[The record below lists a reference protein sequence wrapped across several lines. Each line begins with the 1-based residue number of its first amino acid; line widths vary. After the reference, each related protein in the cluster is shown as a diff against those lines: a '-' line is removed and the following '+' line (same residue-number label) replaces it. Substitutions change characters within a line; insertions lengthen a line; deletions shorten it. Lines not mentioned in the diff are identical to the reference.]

1 MKEEKINITS
11 EYDGLKLDGIL
22 ISPENEIKAVVQLV
36 HGMNEHKERYID
48 FMRFLAQ
55 NGYVCFIHDHRGHGA
70 SLKKEEDIGYF
81 YDAKA
86 EAVVEDA
93 YQITK
98 YLRNRFE
105 TKKIILFGHS
115 MGSMVVRKYIAKYD
129 DKIDGLIVC
138 GSPSQNSGAKLGI
151 AVLKVM
157 KTVKGERYR
166 SPKLKKLMFNGY
178 DKNSN
183 MPNSW
188 ICHNEE
194 IVKKYNQD
202 KLCQYDYTVN
212 GYENIVR
219 LMIDIYNPKIY
230 EKHNLKLPIH
240 FIAGSDDPVIT
251 SKRDWEKA
259 QTFLKNLGYTNM
271 TSKLYENMS
280 HEILNEVDNKT
291 VYQDVLNWIE
301 KVV

>member
-11 EYDGLKLDGIL
+11 EYDGLKLEGRL
-22 ISPENEIKAVVQLV
+22 ISPESEIKAVIQLV

-55 NGYVCFIHDHRGHGA
+55 NGYACFIHDHRGHGA
-70 SLKKEEDIGYF
+70 SLKNEEDIGYF

-138 GSPSQNSGAKLGI
+138 GSPSKNGGAKLGL
-151 AVLKVM
+151 AMLKVM

-166 SPKLKKLMFNGY
+166 SPKLKNLMFNGY
-178 DKNSN
+178 DKNNN

-219 LMIDIYNPKIY
+219 LMIDIYNPQIY
-230 EKHNLKLPIH
+230 EKYNLELPIH